1 MLKQTVHSQ
10 RKETVWDEM
19 LSVEKLE
26 VREESQQLNA
36 FRERGE
42 GIRSPCASS
51 EENPE
56 PRSSPRR
63 PAIGRT
69 CVDGRY
75 RLGL

>member
-10 RKETVWDEM
+10 RKETVWGEM

-36 FRERGE
+36 FWERGE

-51 EENPE
+51 GENPE
-56 PRSSPRR
+56 PRSLPRG